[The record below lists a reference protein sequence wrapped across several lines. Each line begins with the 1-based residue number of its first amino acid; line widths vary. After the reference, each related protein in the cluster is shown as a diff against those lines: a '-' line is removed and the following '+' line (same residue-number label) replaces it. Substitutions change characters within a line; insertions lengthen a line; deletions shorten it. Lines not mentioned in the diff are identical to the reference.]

1 MLPNCLEKDL
11 KRMPEGIFFQ
21 KSEKAWGGG
30 RYPVY
35 YREEESAGSYWKLL
49 DIPHHQP
56 PSFFFFNSTWMKTL
70 KTRRTL
76 MILPTSSPKEPRKTS
91 SRTQVALSH
100 LGLAE
105 VGPSWRKRT
114 FQQCA
119 FRLVDSG
126 GRPQS
131 YWLQEPR
138 RRELRAAC
146 DRPAA

>member
-1 MLPNCLEKDL
+1 MLPNYLEKDR

-35 YREEESAGSYWKLL
+35 YREEESAGGKLL

-56 PSFFFFNSTWMKTL
+56 FFFFNSTWMKTL

-76 MILPTSSPKEPRKTS
+76 MILPTSSPKEPRKTLIQDS
-91 SRTQVALSH
+91 GGSFSPGPCRSR
-100 LGLAE
+100 
-105 VGPSWRKRT
+105 PSWRKCT
-114 FQQCA
+114 FQQYA
-119 FRLVDSG
+119 FQLVDSRG
-126 GRPQS
+126 SPQS
-131 YWLQEPR
+131 YWLQESR
-138 RRELRAAC
+138 RREFGADC